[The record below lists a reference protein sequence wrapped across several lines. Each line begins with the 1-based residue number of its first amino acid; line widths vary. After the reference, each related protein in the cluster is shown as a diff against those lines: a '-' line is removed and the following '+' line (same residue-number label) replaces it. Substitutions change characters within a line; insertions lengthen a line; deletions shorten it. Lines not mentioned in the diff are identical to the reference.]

1 MNDNI
6 FELIINNS
14 LFAYISTSSNIDE
27 EETRNTIKKAF
38 EEAYKGEE
46 TLLIDNFENN
56 LKNNTDLQNLNI
68 TYNDIKYVCIEV

>member
-6 FELIINNS
+6 FELIINNN
-14 LFAYISTSSNIDE
+14 LFAYISTTSNIDE

-38 EEAYKGEE
+38 EEAYSGDEN
-46 TLLIDNFENN
+46 LLIDNFESN
-56 LKNNTDLQNLNI
+56 LKASTDLQNLNI

>member
-14 LFAYISTSSNIDE
+14 LFAYISTSTKFDE
-27 EETRNTIKKAF
+27 DKTRNTIKKAF

-46 TLLIDNFENN
+46 NLLIDNFENN
-56 LKNNTDLQNLNI
+56 LKSNTDLKNLNI
-68 TYNDIKYVCIEV
+68 TYNDIKYVCIDV